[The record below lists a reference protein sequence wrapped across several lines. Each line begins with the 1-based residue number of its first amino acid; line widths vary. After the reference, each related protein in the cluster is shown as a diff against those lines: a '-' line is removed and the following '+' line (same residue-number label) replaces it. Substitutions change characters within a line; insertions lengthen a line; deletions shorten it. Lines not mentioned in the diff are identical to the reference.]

1 MSLFLFGLGG
11 GGSGSTTIRN
21 IIKGNQLTANLKKD
35 SAIENNLIKSDSE
48 SITIN
53 NSQNIT
59 NDLNVISNKDI
70 IINKQSEN
78 NSLTINT

>member
-1 MSLFLFGLGG
+1 MSLFLFNLGG
-11 GGSGSTTIRN
+11 GIKN

-35 SAIENNLIKSDSE
+35 SAIENNLIKNDSE